1 MTLKPKYSSVML
13 VDDSEMD
20 NMLNKMILQTV
31 KFSES
36 IQVFKSSID
45 ALAYLTKGIDTIN
58 IPELILLDINMPEMN
73 GFEFMDE
80 FQKLPPKIS
89 NYTKVYI
96 ISSSDD
102 PIDITNAAK
111 YKSIIKYL
119 KKPLNRLE
127 LMEE

>member
-13 VDDSEMD
+13 VDDSDMD

-36 IQVFKSSID
+36 IVVFKSSIA
-45 ALAYLTKGIDTIN
+45 ALAYLKKEAKSTN

-73 GFEFMDE
+73 GFEFMEE
-80 FQKLPPKIS
+80 FQKLPNKIS
-89 NYTKVYI
+89 GYTKIYI

-102 PIDITNAAK
+102 PIDVTRASK
-111 YKSIIKYL
+111 YKSVVKYL

-127 LMEE
+127 LMA

>member
-13 VDDSEMD
+13 VDDSDMD

-36 IQVFKSSID
+36 ILVFKSSVA
-45 ALAYLTKGIDTIN
+45 ALAYLKKEKNPVN

-73 GFEFMDE
+73 GFEFMEE

-89 NYTKVYI
+89 SYTKVYI

-102 PIDITNAAK
+102 PIDINHASK

-127 LMEE
+127 LMG

>member
-1 MTLKPKYSSVML
+1 MTLKPRYSSVML
-13 VDDSEMD
+13 IDDSEMD

-31 KFSES
+31 KFSET

-45 ALAYLTKGIDTIN
+45 ALEYLTRGADTIN

-102 PIDITNAAK
+102 PIDITHASK

>member
-13 VDDSEMD
+13 VDDSDLD

-36 IQVFKSSID
+36 ISVFRSSVA
-45 ALAYLTKGIDTIN
+45 ALAYLKKEVNSTN
-58 IPELILLDINMPEMN
+58 IPELILLDINMPEMT

-80 FQKLPPKIS
+80 FQKLPLEIS
-89 NYTKVYI
+89 GYTKVYI

-102 PIDITNAAK
+102 PIDITRASK
-111 YKSIIKYL
+111 YKAIVKYL
-119 KKPLNRLE
+119 KKPLNRVE
-127 LMEE
+127 LMA